1 MQGLRLLEVAERRR
15 RTRFPIALVARY
27 AVLGRLEIE
36 GTGRTVNISSHGVL
50 ITSAHD
56 LSPGTRIRVM
66 VEWPISLSDTC
77 PLVLHIRG
85 IVVRSDRGLVA
96 VRFWTYEFHTKR
108 KPPDF
113 DRVSR
118 SRNRKPK
125 IASDFSK

>member
-1 MQGLRLLEVAERRR
+1 MQGLRPLGVTERRR
-15 RTRFPIALVARY
+15 RTRFPIGLVARY
-27 AVLGRLEIE
+27 ALPKRLEIE

-85 IVVRSDRGLVA
+85 IIVRSDLGLVA
-96 VRFWTYEFHTKR
+96 VRFSTYEFRTKQ
-108 KPPDF
+108 KPPD
-113 DRVSR
+113 RVKR
-118 SRNRKPK
+118 VPK
-125 IASDFSK
+125 SQAQNC